1 MAKASES
8 ASLDN
13 GVTRG
18 SPRTRSKGTAKSK
31 AARGG
36 AAIKVRKPDRAAR
49 VISFIELLT
58 VPSGKGQGAPF
69 KLEPWQKAWI
79 REIYEPHNGAGN
91 RLVRRAILSIA
102 RKNGKTALIAALVL
116 VHLVGPEAIPNGE
129 IYSAANDR
137 EQAAQVFKV
146 ARQIVEADHELG
158 KLVKVVPS
166 TKTLTCPS
174 NGSFYRAI
182 SAEAG
187 TKHGL
192 NPSVWIYDE
201 LAQAKTNELY
211 EVLDTSTGARQEPLG
226 VVISTQSADPQ
237 HILSLL
243 IDDGLNADDPTIVC
257 HLYEVPE
264 DCENIFDP
272 KVWKLANPALGT
284 FRDADDFKALA
295 DKAQRTPIFENTF
308 RNLYL
313 NQRIDAHE
321 PLVVRKDWNACKS
334 NFDFDD
340 GAEIYLA
347 LDLSASDDLTALAGM
362 NAAKDDDSTKAWFWK
377 PGDTLKEHGRRDRAR
392 YDVWAEQGWIEAPA
406 GRVVDYGFVVRRI
419 IEICGR
425 FTVRGLAY
433 DRWRMA
439 VLLKEFQAQG
449 FAAYIDTGADDVVK
463 EGLRLVPFGQG
474 FKDMAPAI
482 DAFGISVAD
491 RKFKHDG
498 NPVLGL
504 CFSHAVAIKD
514 PAGNR
519 KLDKSR
525 TRLRID
531 GAVATVMAK
540 GLKARDLME
549 ESAVSSPWD
558 DPNYSM
564 VAG

>member
-1 MAKASES
+1 M
-8 ASLDN
+8 
-13 GVTRG
+13 
-18 SPRTRSKGTAKSK
+18 
-31 AARGG
+31 
-36 AAIKVRKPDRAAR
+36 
-49 VISFIELLT
+49 
-58 VPSGKGQGAPF
+58 
-69 KLEPWQKAWI
+69 
-79 REIYEPHNGAGN
+79 
-91 RLVRRAILSIA
+91 RRAILSIA

-146 ARQIVEADHELG
+146 AKQIVEADPELG

-201 LAQAKTNELY
+201 LAQAKTNDLY
-211 EVLDTSTGARQEPLG
+211 EVLDSSTGARAEPLG
-226 VVISTQSADPQ
+226 VVISTQSPDPQ

-243 IDDGLNADDPTIVC
+243 IDDGLNAKDPTIVC
-257 HLYEVPE
+257 HLYAVPD
-264 DCENIFDP
+264 DCENVFDP
-272 KVWKLANPALGT
+272 KVWKKANPALGT
-284 FRDADDFKALA
+284 FRDFDDFKAMA
-295 DKAQRTPIFENTF
+295 DKAERNPVFENTF

-313 NQRIDAHE
+313 NQRIDAHA
-321 PLVVRKDWNACKS
+321 PLIVRKDWKACQAE
-334 NFDFDD
+334 FDFAD
-340 GAEIYLA
+340 GDEIYLG
-347 LDLSASDDLTALAGM
+347 LDLSSSDDLTALVGM
-362 NAAKDDDSTKAWFWK
+362 SAAKDDDRTKAWFWK
-377 PGDTLKEHGRRDRAR
+377 PGDTIKEHGQRDRAR
-392 YDVWAEQGWIEAPA
+392 YDVWCEQGWIEAPA
-406 GRVVDYGFVVRRI
+406 GRTVDYGFIARKI
-419 IEICGR
+419 AALCGR
-425 FTVRGLAY
+425 LNVRGLAY

-439 VLLKEFQAQG
+439 ILLKELQNIG
-449 FAAYIDTGADDVVK
+449 FAAYIDTGAEGEVQ

-482 DAFGISVAD
+482 DAFAISVAD

-498 NPVLGL
+498 NPLLGL
-504 CFSHAVAIKD
+504 CFSHAVAILD

-549 ESAVSSPWD
+549 DSAVSSPWD
-558 DPNYSM
+558 DPNFSM